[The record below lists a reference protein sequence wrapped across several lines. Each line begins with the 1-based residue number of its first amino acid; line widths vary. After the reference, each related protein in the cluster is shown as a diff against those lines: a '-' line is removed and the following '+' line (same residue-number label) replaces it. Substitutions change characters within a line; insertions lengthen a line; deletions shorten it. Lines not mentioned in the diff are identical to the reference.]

1 MESAED
7 RGERGGEGKFFGKGS
22 DALGL
27 ARSDECDKRSVWI
40 PIGNKELCV
49 LKCPKEGGK

>member
-27 ARSDECDKRSVWI
+27 ARSDEGDKRSVWI

-49 LKCPKEGGK
+49 LKCPKEGRK